1 MLDELTRREI
11 DKVTERILREVGLA
25 SPPIRVE
32 ALLEH
37 LRVHRDFY
45 DLQDPNLLQ
54 RFLAQGEGAEAEA
67 DSSCSEDPSGCGL
80 ASGRAAHLGGPL
92 AARA

>member
-11 DKVTERILREVGLA
+11 DKVTERILREVALP

-32 ALLEH
+32 VLLEH

-45 DLQDPNLLQ
+45 DLQDPSLLQ
-54 RFLAQGEGAEAEA
+54 HFWHKVKVQ
-67 DSSCSEDPSGCGL
+67 
-80 ASGRAAHLGGPL
+80 
-92 AARA
+92 